1 MTVPAC
7 ESYEDDTAAAV
18 VGLVAVPRAS
28 TVSQT
33 VRPDPPASEYT
44 GLNSFRYSESK
55 KRLLTHHLGLLCR
68 GHSLTPEVWIVH
80 AEQKIDSTILI
91 TTHRF

>member
-33 VRPDPPASEYT
+33 VRPSPPASKYT
-44 GLNSFRYSESK
+44 GLNFF
-55 KRLLTHHLGLLCR
+55 
-68 GHSLTPEVWIVH
+68 
-80 AEQKIDSTILI
+80 DILKA
-91 TTHRF
+91 RNVY